1 MDALAEKREYKAIAP
16 IRRASIRVARITEP
30 DPDAYLAG
38 ALRMAERFGA
48 STEA

>member
-1 MDALAEKREYKAIAP
+1 MGREFRSIAP
-16 IRRASIRVARITEP
+16 VRRASVRVARITEP

-48 STEA
+48 GAEA